1 MNLKELAA
9 QLSLSK
15 ATVSRALAG
24 HSDISVQTR
33 ERVRKAADEAG
44 YIPAATALKLR
55 SGKSGAFGIVLP
67 HGTAP
72 FEHPLHTEL
81 IGGMAE
87 RVAESGL
94 DLIITVPPPH
104 GDEVTAIRRLV
115 EGRRVDGIVITRT
128 RLSDERIDYLI
139 DRRFPFVTFGR
150 TPFLDRHPWLDID
163 GHTAA
168 LAATRRLIGFGH
180 THIAHVGAPSLFT
193 YASHRRTGFHKA
205 MIEAGLPLDPAL
217 EVVADLEG
225 EFAVEPIATL
235 LTAHP
240 EISALLCD
248 SDAMA
253 MSALKAVRRI
263 GKTPGRDISVIGYGD
278 MPFAGQAEPALTTSG
293 FRVRAAGRR
302 MVEMLMRHLRG
313 EPLET
318 LQELW
323 QPHLLARQSDGPAGS

>member
-72 FEHPLHTEL
+72 FDHPFHAEL

-115 EGRRVDGIVITRT
+115 EGRRVDGIIITRT
-128 RLSDERIDYLI
+128 RMVDERIDYLL

-150 TPFLDRHPWLDID
+150 TPISDRHPWLDVD
-163 GHTAA
+163 GHAAA

-180 THIAHVGAPSLFT
+180 RRIAHIAAPSVFMFSG
-193 YASHRRTGFHKA
+193 YRRTGFHKA
-205 MIEAGLPLDPAL
+205 MMEAGLPIDPAL
-217 EVVADLEG
+217 GLLAELAG
-225 EFAVEPIATL
+225 EFAIEPIVEL
-235 LTAHP
+235 LDAQPKIT
-240 EISALLCD
+240 ALLCD

-253 MSALKAVRRI
+253 MSALKAVRRV
-263 GKTPGRDISVIGYGD
+263 GKQPGRDISVVGYGD
-278 MPFAGQAEPALTTSG
+278 MPFAAQAEPALTTSG

-302 MVEMLMRHLRG
+302 LVEMLMRHQRG
-313 EPLET
+313 EPLDT

-323 QPHLLARQSDGPAGS
+323 QPHLLVRQSDGASPT